1 MNISENA
8 KTKATDYEMYP
19 LKWVVQPVA
28 SEHTCENVD
37 LNGVNYSMNQLNQE
51 IMAIRNQISQY
62 DTILSFEDLSSEYR
76 RNIETKKEKLQDELN
91 LRLDQLR
98 G

>member
-1 MNISENA
+1 MKVILL
-8 KTKATDYEMYP
+8 DYIARRM
-19 LKWVVQPVA
+19 A
-28 SEHTCENVD
+28 
-37 LNGVNYSMNQLNQE
+37 LNGVNYSMNQLNHE

>member
-1 MNISENA
+1 M
-8 KTKATDYEMYP
+8 DYIARRM
-19 LKWVVQPVA
+19 A
-28 SEHTCENVD
+28 
-37 LNGVNYSMNQLNQE
+37 LNGVNYSMNQLNHE

>member
-1 MNISENA
+1 MA
-8 KTKATDYEMYP
+8 
-19 LKWVVQPVA
+19 
-28 SEHTCENVD
+28 
-37 LNGVNYSMNQLNQE
+37 LNGVNYSMNQLNHE

>member
-1 MNISENA
+1 MKGILL
-8 KTKATDYEMYP
+8 DYIARRM
-19 LKWVVQPVA
+19 A
-28 SEHTCENVD
+28 
-37 LNGVNYSMNQLNQE
+37 LNGVNYSMNQLNHE

>member
-1 MNISENA
+1 
-8 KTKATDYEMYP
+8 
-19 LKWVVQPVA
+19 
-28 SEHTCENVD
+28 
-37 LNGVNYSMNQLNQE
+37 MNQLNHE
-51 IMAIRNQISQY
+51 IMAIRNQISMY
-62 DTILSFEDLSSEYR
+62 DTILEYEDLSSEYR

>member
-1 MNISENA
+1 M
-8 KTKATDYEMYP
+8 DYI
-19 LKWVVQPVA
+19 A
-28 SEHTCENVD
+28 SRMA
-37 LNGVNYSMNQLNQE
+37 LNGVNYSMNQLNHE

>member
-1 MNISENA
+1 
-8 KTKATDYEMYP
+8 
-19 LKWVVQPVA
+19 
-28 SEHTCENVD
+28 
-37 LNGVNYSMNQLNQE
+37 MNQLNQE
-51 IMAIRNQISQY
+51 IAAIRTQISQY

-76 RNIETKKEKLQDELN
+76 INIETKKEKLQDELN

>member
-1 MNISENA
+1 MEHIA
-8 KTKATDYEMYP
+8 RGKA
-19 LKWVVQPVA
+19 Q
-28 SEHTCENVD
+28 
-37 LNGVNYSMNQLNQE
+37 NGVNYSMNQLNQE
-51 IMAIRNQISQY
+51 IQAIRTQISQY
-62 DTILSFEDLSSEYR
+62 DTILSFDDLSSEYR